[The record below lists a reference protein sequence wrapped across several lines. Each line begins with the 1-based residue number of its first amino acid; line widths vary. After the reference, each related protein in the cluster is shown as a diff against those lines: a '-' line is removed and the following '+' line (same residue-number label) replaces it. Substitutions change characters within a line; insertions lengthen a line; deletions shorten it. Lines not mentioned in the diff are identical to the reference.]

1 MSNLVNDQ
9 LYDRA
14 RDLADYWAGTLHEK
28 LLVDYVNKKDLEGL
42 YKQVL
47 VSEQAMREREDF
59 NLVMPP
65 EAEGHY

>member
-1 MSNLVNDQ
+1 MSNTTNDQ

-28 LLVDYVNKKDLEGL
+28 LLVEYTKTNNLDAL
-42 YKQVL
+42 YKQVKI
-47 VSEQAMREREDF
+47 SEQAMREAEDF
-59 NLVMPP
+59 SYSMPP